1 MAGALVW
8 LIAILPWWVQVNF
21 LQQLRPS
28 HPFRFLMMGAFLLLW
43 LVVRLPWGEAAT
55 PRRIRPWVMNALP
68 YVPAGFAFLGA
79 FFHNLV
85 LSHAPD
91 RLNTVLLGSL
101 ACLVLVRQIMAFHE
115 IWNLKQSLEDKVEA
129 RTRQLAESSKLLLR
143 TQRMNLIATLGAGV
157 AHDLNNLIG
166 AALLNLDLLESESTV
181 AESSPNPS
189 WAALRGSLS
198 KAGQLTQRLMA
209 FGAEETRKEGGVEL
223 AGHLRSLQPLLRALV
238 PVAIRLEIE
247 DNSGPLF
254 VPGNAGLIDQVVVN
268 LVMNARDATP
278 AGGSIRVKAEPL
290 PASPGQGACVCLS
303 VADSG
308 TGIPPEHLARIFE
321 PFFSTKAA
329 GKGTGLGLG
338 SVKAVVENLG
348 GSIQVDSVP
357 GQGSRFR
364 ARLPQVSPT

>member
-1 MAGALVW
+1 
-8 LIAILPWWVQVNF
+8 
-21 LQQLRPS
+21 
-28 HPFRFLMMGAFLLLW
+28 
-43 LVVRLPWGEAAT
+43 
-55 PRRIRPWVMNALP
+55 
-68 YVPAGFAFLGA
+68 
-79 FFHNLV
+79 
-85 LSHAPD
+85 
-91 RLNTVLLGSL
+91 
-101 ACLVLVRQIMAFHE
+101 
-115 IWNLKQSLEDKVEA
+115 
-129 RTRQLAESSKLLLR
+129 
-143 TQRMNLIATLGAGV
+143 
-157 AHDLNNLIG
+157 
-166 AALLNLDLLESESTV
+166 
-181 AESSPNPS
+181 
-189 WAALRGSLS
+189 
-198 KAGQLTQRLMA
+198 
-209 FGAEETRKEGGVEL
+209 
-223 AGHLRSLQPLLRALV
+223 
-238 PVAIRLEIE
+238 VAIRLEIE